1 MIAGIRGTLS
11 RVSGDHVVILCGGFY
26 VRVVV
31 PLSTLQVLP
40 TIGETV
46 ELQTHLYFREDVIA
60 LYGFQTADELALFEL
75 LLTVQGVGPRLALS
89 LLSVF
94 APIELRQVLGRG
106 EERRLLKV
114 PGIGRRMAARL
125 ILELRDRIGRIVTDA
140 EEAAIGVDDQLVTAL
155 MTWGYRRADAER
167 ALQVAQIA
175 AIPDDGAR
183 LAAAAAFL
191 VQQAEG

>member
-11 RVSGDHVVILCGGFY
+11 RVGGDHVVILCGGFY

-31 PLSTLQVLP
+31 SLSTLQALP
-40 TIGETV
+40 AIGEMV
-46 ELQTHLYFREDVIA
+46 ELQTHLYVREDVIA
-60 LYGFQTADELALFEL
+60 LYGFRTEDELALFEL

-94 APIELRQVLGRG
+94 APIELRLVLGRG
-106 EERRLLKV
+106 EERQLLKV
-114 PGIGRRMAARL
+114 PGIGKRMAARL
-125 ILELRDRIGRIVTDA
+125 VLELRDRVGRIEAGA
-140 EEAAIGVDDQLVTAL
+140 EEVTTGVDDQLVTAL
-155 MTWGYRRADAER
+155 MAWGYRRVDAER
-167 ALQVAQIA
+167 ALRVSQIA

-191 VQQAEG
+191 VQQAGG